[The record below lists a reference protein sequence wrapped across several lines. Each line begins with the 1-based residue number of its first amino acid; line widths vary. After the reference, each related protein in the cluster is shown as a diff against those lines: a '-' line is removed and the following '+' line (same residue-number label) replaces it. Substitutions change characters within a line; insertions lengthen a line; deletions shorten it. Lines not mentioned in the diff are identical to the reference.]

1 MTVRRIVATVLSL
14 LPVAV
19 GSQPAANSSS
29 ARSAIDVFHKKLFI
43 SYQQASLS
51 GVPISYA
58 QGNPNGINDDRTAK
72 SSGTGSAL
80 GIGGSWILRDHWL
93 VQLAYDRASASF
105 SDWRVRNRSLAFSS
119 VDFTVGYATN
129 GPVSLVPYLTVAPGW
144 YSQSEFKEYDFNSA
158 SPGPDESDYE
168 SMDKF
173 DYDFGFAIGMKLG
186 LARYFALNGEM
197 RWYKEDTG
205 GGGGSCGPN
214 CTVIDVSDRPPAK
227 SYGSR
232 ASFGVQIYW
241 WK

>member
-1 MTVRRIVATVLSL
+1 MPPCRIVATVLCL
-14 LPVAV
+14 LPFSA
-19 GSQPAANSSS
+19 GAQTPAAASP
-29 ARSAIDVFHKKLFI
+29 AHAATEVFHKKLFI

-51 GVPISYA
+51 GVPISYM
-58 QGNPNGINDDRTAK
+58 QGNPNGANDGHTAK
-72 SSGTGSAL
+72 SSGSGSAF
-80 GIGGSWILRDHWL
+80 GIGGSWLLRDHWL
-93 VQLAYDRASASF
+93 LQLAFDRAAASF

-119 VDFTVGYATN
+119 VDFTIGYATS
-129 GPVSLVPYLTVAPGW
+129 GPVTVVPYLTAAPGW
-144 YSQSEFKEYDFNSA
+144 YSQSEFKEFDFSNS

-173 DYDFGFAIGMKLG
+173 DYDFAAALGVKVGFAK
-186 LARYFALNGEM
+186 YFALNGEM

-205 GGGGSCGPN
+205 GGGGSCGQN

-232 ASFGVQIYW
+232 VSFGVQLYW